1 MTKDQLLNK
10 LKSLPKAYKIYV
22 SVLAAIELVMFFVR
36 PDTPGLYIQAGQLLP
51 FIAAL
56 PFLFIKNAR
65 KPFSRFMNTYGAIV
79 FTFLA
84 LDYAIGDK
92 NGDGHAGLDQ
102 IVITFVPMALYWF
115 AQFVRWN
122 IKLFKQKDAIIAL
135 ALAIC
140 SWGFVAFA
148 FPPLPLG
155 PAMFVLLVP
164 WFIVLNRF
172 NRETAVFATFW
183 ASMIY
188 NAVNYYWIRNVMN
201 VETAPAG
208 LIFLGL
214 ILLIAYLSL
223 FNVLAAFVYSTIK
236 QFEFNSKTYLL
247 ALFPIFFASIEMFR
261 TYGDFA
267 FPWNHLGYTLGNHIE
282 LIQTLSI
289 IGVFGY
295 TILIIA
301 SNQIVAYA
309 FMQKGRK
316 KLVLFT
322 VPFIIFLAL
331 LIHGS
336 SVLSAPEAAPFYN
349 TNAQE
354 NPSIAMIQPSIAQ
367 GAKWSKERFDTIV
380 TKTFNMAMDSSK
392 QGTNLI
398 LLAETAVP
406 DHLRRQ
412 PEVIKR
418 LHQMADEKNASIL
431 TGALDFKRVSKD
443 LNNPRRF
450 EIYNASFLF
459 TPGDSSFPKRYIKKH
474 LVPFSERIPF
484 DEVFPILNYVD
495 LGEGDFVPG
504 KETPVYGPYN
514 WTPYICYD
522 AIFGDLVRDAIQAGS
537 RLMVN
542 ITNDGWFGR
551 STAPYQHLNIVR
563 HLAVSYGYPV
573 ARLANSGVSAFID
586 QYGHYDQNTK
596 IFETRVIQRKMP
608 LKTRSTF
615 YTIIGE
621 LFEEFLLWFLPIY
634 LIAVFVL
641 ARMNK
646 VSGYRGQASGGRF

>member
-1 MTKDQLLNK
+1 MTIDQLLNK
-10 LKSLPKAYKIYV
+10 LKFLPRAYKIYV
-22 SVLAAIELVMFFVR
+22 AVLATIELVLFFLR
-36 PDTPGLYIQAGQLLP
+36 PDTPGLYIQIPQLLP
-51 FIAAL
+51 IVAAV
-56 PFLFIKNAR
+56 PFLFMKGAR
-65 KPFSRFMNTYGAIV
+65 SPFPRFMNTYGIIV

-84 LDYAIGDK
+84 LDYSLGDT
-92 NGDGHAGLDQ
+92 NGEGHAGLYQ
-102 IVITFVPMALYWF
+102 IVTTFIPMAIYWF
-115 AQFVRWN
+115 SQFVRWN
-122 IKLFKQKDAIIAL
+122 VKHFKQKDSLIAL
-135 ALAIC
+135 GLATC
-140 SWGFVAFA
+140 AWGFVAFA

-164 WFIVLNRF
+164 WFIVLNKF

-183 ASMIY
+183 ASMVY
-188 NAVNYYWIRNVMN
+188 NTVNYYWIRNVMN
-201 VETAPAG
+201 VETAPSG

-223 FNVLAAFVYSTIK
+223 FNVLAAFVYSTVKNFMFKGKSI
-236 QFEFNSKTYLL
+236 LL

-261 TYGDFA
+261 THGDFA
-267 FPWNHLGYTLGNHIE
+267 FPWNHLGYTLGNHLE

-295 TILIIA
+295 TILIMA

-309 FMQKGRK
+309 FLQNGRK
-316 KLVLFT
+316 KFALFA
-322 VPFIIFLAL
+322 VPFIIFFAL
-331 LIHGS
+331 LIHGN
-336 SVLSAPEAAPFYN
+336 SVLSAPEAAPFYDAGN
-349 TNAQE
+349 EE
-354 NPSIAMIQPSIAQ
+354 NPTIAMIQPSIAQ
-367 GAKWSKERFDTIV
+367 GAKWSKERFDSIV
-380 TKTFNMAMDSSK
+380 TKTFSMAMDSTK
-392 QGTNLI
+392 PGTNII
-398 LLAETAVP
+398 LLAETAIP
-406 DHLRRQ
+406 DHIRRQ
-412 PEVIKR
+412 PMVIKR
-418 LHQMADEKNASIL
+418 LHEMADEKDASIL
-431 TGALDFKRVSKD
+431 TGALDYKRISRD

-459 TPGDSSFPKRYIKKH
+459 TPGDHRFPRRYIKKH

-522 AIFGDLVRDAIQAGS
+522 AIFGDLVRDAIREGS

-542 ITNDGWFGR
+542 ITNDGWFGW

-563 HLAVSYGYPV
+563 LLAVTYGYPV

-615 YTIIGE
+615 YTAVGGF
-621 LFEEFLLWFLPIY
+621 FENALLWFLAVY
-634 LIAVFVL
+634 LVAVFV
-641 ARMNK
+641 
-646 VSGYRGQASGGRF
+646 VSKLKKLKTRS

>member
-1 MTKDQLLNK
+1 MTTDQLLNK
-10 LKSLPKAYKIYV
+10 LKSLPKAYKIYIAI
-22 SVLAAIELVMFFVR
+22 LTAIELVLFLLR
-36 PDTPGLYIQAGQLLP
+36 PETPGLYSQLPQLLP
-51 FIAAL
+51 IVAAI

-65 KPFSRFMNTYGAIV
+65 CPFPRFINTYGIIV
-79 FTFLA
+79 FAFLA
-84 LDYAIGDK
+84 LDYLTRS
-92 NGDGHAGLDQ
+92 HAGLYQ
-102 IVITFVPMALYWF
+102 IVATFVPMAIYWF
-115 AQFVRWN
+115 SLFARWN
-122 IKLFKQKDAIIAL
+122 VKHFKQKDSRIAL
-135 ALAIC
+135 ALATC
-140 SWGFVAFA
+140 AWGFVAFA

-164 WFIVLNRF
+164 WFIVLNKF

-183 ASMIY
+183 ASMVY
-188 NAVNYYWIRNVMN
+188 NTVNYYWIRNVMN

-223 FNVLAAFVYSTIK
+223 FNVLASFIYSTVK
-236 QFEFNSKTYLL
+236 DLKFKGKAYLL
-247 ALFPIFFASIEMFR
+247 VLFPIFFASIEMFR

-289 IGVFGY
+289 IGIFGY

-309 FMQKGRK
+309 FQQSGRK
-316 KLVLFT
+316 RFALFA
-322 VPFIIFLAL
+322 VPFAIFFAL
-331 LIHGS
+331 LIHGNY
-336 SVLSAPEAAPFYN
+336 VLSAPEAVPFYN
-349 TNAQE
+349 ADNEE
-354 NPSIAMIQPSIAQ
+354 NPAIAMVQPSIAQ
-367 GAKWSKERFDTIV
+367 GAKWSKERFDSIL
-380 TKTFNMAMDSSK
+380 TKTFGMAMDSSK
-392 QGTNLI
+392 PGTNLI
-398 LLAETAVP
+398 LLAETAIP
-406 DHLRRQ
+406 DHIRRQ
-412 PEVIKR
+412 PAVLR
-418 LHQMADEKNASIL
+418 QLHQMADAKNAGIL
-431 TGALDFKRVSKD
+431 TGALDYKRVSAD
-443 LNNPRRF
+443 VNDPRRF
-450 EIYNASFLF
+450 EIYNAAFLF
-459 TPGDSSFPKRYIKKH
+459 MPGDPGFPQRYVKKH

-484 DEVFPILNYVD
+484 DDVFPILNYVD

-504 KETPVYGPYN
+504 KETPVYGPYK

-522 AIFGDLVRDAIQAGS
+522 AIFGDLIREAMNAGS

-563 HLAVSYGYPV
+563 LLAVTYGYPV

-596 IFETRVIQRKMP
+596 IFDIRVIQRKMP

-615 YTIIGE
+615 YTAIGE
-621 LFEEFLLWFLPIY
+621 FVENALLWFLAIY
-634 LIAVFVL
+634 LIAVFAITRL
-641 ARMNK
+641 HKGDAR
-646 VSGYRGQASGGRF
+646 SSRA

>member
-1 MTKDQLLNK
+1 MTIDQLLNK
-10 LKSLPKAYKIYV
+10 LKFLPRAYKIYV
-22 SVLAAIELVMFFVR
+22 AVLATIELVLFFLR
-36 PDTPGLYIQAGQLLP
+36 PDTPGLYIQIPQLLP
-51 FIAAL
+51 IVAAV
-56 PFLFIKNAR
+56 PFLFMKGAR
-65 KPFSRFMNTYGAIV
+65 SPFPRFMNTYGIIV

-84 LDYAIGDK
+84 LDYTLGDT
-92 NGDGHAGLDQ
+92 NGEGHAGLYQ
-102 IVITFVPMALYWF
+102 IVTTFIPMAIYWF
-115 AQFVRWN
+115 SQFVRWN
-122 IKLFKQKDAIIAL
+122 VKHFKQKESLIAL
-135 ALAIC
+135 GLATC
-140 SWGFVAFA
+140 AWGFVAFA

-164 WFIVLNRF
+164 WFIILNKF

-183 ASMIY
+183 ASMVY
-188 NAVNYYWIRNVMN
+188 NTVNYYWIRNVMN
-201 VETAPAG
+201 VETAPSG

-236 QFEFNSKTYLL
+236 NFMFKGKAILL

-261 TYGDFA
+261 THGDFA
-267 FPWNHLGYTLGNHIE
+267 FPWNHLGYTLGNHLE

-295 TILIIA
+295 TILIMA

-309 FMQKGRK
+309 FLQNGRK
-316 KLVLFT
+316 KFALFA
-322 VPFIIFLAL
+322 VPFIIFFAL
-331 LIHGS
+331 LIHGN
-336 SVLSAPEAAPFYN
+336 SVLSAPEAAPFYDAGN
-349 TNAQE
+349 EE
-354 NPSIAMIQPSIAQ
+354 NPTIAMIQPSIAQ
-367 GAKWSKERFDTIV
+367 GAKWSKERFDSIV
-380 TKTFNMAMDSSK
+380 TKTFSMAMDSTK
-392 QGTNLI
+392 PGTNII
-398 LLAETAVP
+398 LLAETAIP
-406 DHLRRQ
+406 DHIRRQ
-412 PEVIKR
+412 PMVIKR
-418 LHQMADEKNASIL
+418 LHEMADEKDASIL
-431 TGALDFKRVSKD
+431 TGALDYKRISRD

-459 TPGDSSFPKRYIKKH
+459 TPGDHRFPRRYIKKH

-522 AIFGDLVRDAIQAGS
+522 AIFGDLVRDAIREGS

-542 ITNDGWFGR
+542 ITNDGWFGW

-563 HLAVSYGYPV
+563 LLAVTYGYPV

-615 YTIIGE
+615 YTAVGGF
-621 LFEEFLLWFLPIY
+621 FENALLWFLAVY
-634 LIAVFVL
+634 LVAVFV
-641 ARMNK
+641 
-646 VSGYRGQASGGRF
+646 VSKLKKLKTRS

>member
-1 MTKDQLLNK
+1 MTIDQLLNK
-10 LKSLPKAYKIYV
+10 LKFLPRAYKIYV
-22 SVLAAIELVMFFVR
+22 AVLATIELVLFFLR
-36 PDTPGLYIQAGQLLP
+36 PDTPGLYIQIPQLLP
-51 FIAAL
+51 IVAAV
-56 PFLFIKNAR
+56 PFLFMKGAR
-65 KPFSRFMNTYGAIV
+65 SPFPRFMNTYGIIV

-84 LDYAIGDK
+84 LDYSLGDT
-92 NGDGHAGLDQ
+92 NGEGHAGLYQ
-102 IVITFVPMALYWF
+102 IVTTFIPMAIYWF
-115 AQFVRWN
+115 SQFVRWN
-122 IKLFKQKDAIIAL
+122 VKHFKQKDSLIAL
-135 ALAIC
+135 GLATC
-140 SWGFVAFA
+140 AWGFVAFA

-164 WFIVLNRF
+164 WFIVLNKF

-183 ASMIY
+183 ASMVY
-188 NAVNYYWIRNVMN
+188 NTVNYYWIRNVMN
-201 VETAPAG
+201 VETAPSG

-223 FNVLAAFVYSTIK
+223 FNVLAAFVYSTVKNFMFKGKAI
-236 QFEFNSKTYLL
+236 LL

-261 TYGDFA
+261 THGDFA
-267 FPWNHLGYTLGNHIE
+267 FPWNHLGYTLGNHLE

-295 TILIIA
+295 TILIMA

-309 FMQKGRK
+309 FLQNGRK
-316 KLVLFT
+316 KFALFA
-322 VPFIIFLAL
+322 VPFIIFFAL
-331 LIHGS
+331 LIHGN
-336 SVLSAPEAAPFYN
+336 SVLSAPEAAPFYDAGN
-349 TNAQE
+349 EE
-354 NPSIAMIQPSIAQ
+354 NPTIAMIQPSIAQ
-367 GAKWSKERFDTIV
+367 GAKWSKERFDSIV
-380 TKTFNMAMDSSK
+380 TKTFSMAMDSTK
-392 QGTNLI
+392 PGTNII
-398 LLAETAVP
+398 LLAETAIP
-406 DHLRRQ
+406 DHIRRQ
-412 PEVIKR
+412 PMVIKR
-418 LHQMADEKNASIL
+418 LHEMADEKDASIL
-431 TGALDFKRVSKD
+431 TGALDYKRISRD

-459 TPGDSSFPKRYIKKH
+459 TPGDHRFPRRYIKKH

-522 AIFGDLVRDAIQAGS
+522 AIFGDLVRDAIREGS

-542 ITNDGWFGR
+542 ITNDGWFGW

-563 HLAVSYGYPV
+563 LLAVTYGYPV

-615 YTIIGE
+615 YTAVGGF
-621 LFEEFLLWFLPIY
+621 FENALLWFLAVY
-634 LIAVFVL
+634 LVAVFV
-641 ARMNK
+641 
-646 VSGYRGQASGGRF
+646 VSKLKKLKTRS

>member
-1 MTKDQLLNK
+1 MTIDQLLNK
-10 LKSLPKAYKIYV
+10 LKFLPRAYKIYV
-22 SVLAAIELVMFFVR
+22 AVLATIELVLFFLR
-36 PDTPGLYIQAGQLLP
+36 PDTPGLYIQIPQLLP
-51 FIAAL
+51 IVAAI
-56 PFLFIKNAR
+56 PFLFMKGAR
-65 KPFSRFMNTYGAIV
+65 SPFPRFMNTYGIIV

-84 LDYAIGDK
+84 LDYALGDT
-92 NGDGHAGLDQ
+92 NGEGHAGLYQ
-102 IVITFVPMALYWF
+102 IVTTFIPMAIYWF
-115 AQFVRWN
+115 SQFVRWN
-122 IKLFKQKDAIIAL
+122 VKHFKQKESLIAL
-135 ALAIC
+135 GLATC
-140 SWGFVAFA
+140 AWGFVAFA

-164 WFIVLNRF
+164 WFIVLNKF

-183 ASMIY
+183 ASMVY
-188 NAVNYYWIRNVMN
+188 NTVNYYWIRNVMN
-201 VETAPAG
+201 VETAPSG

-223 FNVLAAFVYSTIK
+223 FNVLAAFVYSTVKNFMFKGKAI
-236 QFEFNSKTYLL
+236 LL

-261 TYGDFA
+261 THGDFA
-267 FPWNHLGYTLGNHIE
+267 FPWNHLGYTLGNHLE

-295 TILIIA
+295 TILIMA

-309 FMQKGRK
+309 FLQNGRK
-316 KLVLFT
+316 KFALFA
-322 VPFIIFLAL
+322 VPFIIFFAL
-331 LIHGS
+331 LIHGN
-336 SVLSAPEAAPFYN
+336 SVLSAPEAAPFYDAGN
-349 TNAQE
+349 EE
-354 NPSIAMIQPSIAQ
+354 NPKIAMIQPSIAQ
-367 GAKWSKERFDTIV
+367 GAKWSKERFDSIV
-380 TKTFNMAMDSSK
+380 TKTFSMAMDSTK
-392 QGTNLI
+392 PGTNII
-398 LLAETAVP
+398 LLAETAIP
-406 DHLRRQ
+406 DHIRRQ
-412 PEVIKR
+412 PMVIKR
-418 LHQMADEKNASIL
+418 LHEMADEKDASIL
-431 TGALDFKRVSKD
+431 TGALDYKRISRD

-459 TPGDSSFPKRYIKKH
+459 TPGDHRFPRRYIKKH

-522 AIFGDLVRDAIQAGS
+522 AIFGDLVRDAIHEGS

-542 ITNDGWFGR
+542 ITNDGWFGQ

-563 HLAVSYGYPV
+563 LLAVTYGYPV

-615 YTIIGE
+615 YTAVGGF
-621 LFEEFLLWFLPIY
+621 FENALLWFLAVY
-634 LIAVFVL
+634 LVAVFV
-641 ARMNK
+641 
-646 VSGYRGQASGGRF
+646 VSKLKKLKTRS

>member
-1 MTKDQLLNK
+1 MTIDQLLNK
-10 LKSLPKAYKIYV
+10 LKFLPRAYKIYV
-22 SVLAAIELVMFFVR
+22 AVLATIELVLFFLR
-36 PDTPGLYIQAGQLLP
+36 PDTPGLYIQIPQLLP
-51 FIAAL
+51 IVAAI
-56 PFLFIKNAR
+56 PFLFMKGAR
-65 KPFSRFMNTYGAIV
+65 SPFPRFMNTYGIIV

-84 LDYAIGDK
+84 LDYSLGDT
-92 NGDGHAGLDQ
+92 NGEGHAGLYQ
-102 IVITFVPMALYWF
+102 IVTTFIPMAIYWF
-115 AQFVRWN
+115 SQFVRWN
-122 IKLFKQKDAIIAL
+122 IKHFKQKESLIAL
-135 ALAIC
+135 GLATC
-140 SWGFVAFA
+140 AWGFVAFA

-164 WFIVLNRF
+164 WFIVLNKF

-183 ASMIY
+183 ASMVY
-188 NAVNYYWIRNVMN
+188 NTVNYYWIRNVMN
-201 VETAPAG
+201 VETAPSG

-223 FNVLAAFVYSTIK
+223 FNVLAAFVYSTVKNFMFKGKAI
-236 QFEFNSKTYLL
+236 LL

-261 TYGDFA
+261 THGDFA
-267 FPWNHLGYTLGNHIE
+267 FPWNHLGYTLGNHLE

-295 TILIIA
+295 TILIMA

-309 FMQKGRK
+309 FLQNGRK
-316 KLVLFT
+316 KFALFA
-322 VPFIIFLAL
+322 VPFIIFFAL
-331 LIHGS
+331 LIHGN
-336 SVLSAPEAAPFYN
+336 SVLSAPEAAPFYDAGN
-349 TNAQE
+349 EE
-354 NPSIAMIQPSIAQ
+354 NPTIAMIQPSIAQ
-367 GAKWSKERFDTIV
+367 GAKWSKERFDSIV
-380 TKTFNMAMDSSK
+380 TKTFSMAMDSTK
-392 QGTNLI
+392 PGTNII
-398 LLAETAVP
+398 LLAETAIP
-406 DHLRRQ
+406 DHIRRQ
-412 PEVIKR
+412 PMVIKR
-418 LHQMADEKNASIL
+418 LHEMADEKDASIL
-431 TGALDFKRVSKD
+431 TGALDYKRISRD

-459 TPGDSSFPKRYIKKH
+459 TPGDHRFPRRYIKKH

-522 AIFGDLVRDAIQAGS
+522 AIFGDLVRDAIREGS

-542 ITNDGWFGR
+542 ITNDGWFGW

-563 HLAVSYGYPV
+563 LLAVTYGYPV

-615 YTIIGE
+615 YTAVGGF
-621 LFEEFLLWFLPIY
+621 FENALLWFLAVY
-634 LIAVFVL
+634 LVAVFV
-641 ARMNK
+641 
-646 VSGYRGQASGGRF
+646 VSKLKKLKTRS